1 MGDFVRIEIEV
12 TPEAAAA
19 LADDDRRRRVGA
31 MVSRMVRPR
40 GPEDDP
46 LLILVRETQS
56 AARDAE
62 LTEQDIDD
70 ELAAYNAEGR
80 R

>member
-1 MGDFVRIEIEV
+1 MGDFVKIEIEV

-19 LADDDRRRRVGA
+19 LADEDRRRRVGA

-40 GPEDDP
+40 GLDDP
-46 LLILVRETQS
+46 LLAIFRETQV
-56 AARDAE
+56 AARRAG
-62 LTEQDIDD
+62 LSEQDIDD
-70 ELAAYNAEGR
+70 ELAAYDAEGR